1 MRPRIVLAAA
11 AALTVFVGSGAV
23 AQPSPAPSA
32 DVQVVSPNTDALVR
46 RLMKAMHFEAQIDT
60 MLGAMMPIMME
71 QQARQH
77 PNLGPADQKVILDTV
92 REVMREKFTPKLI
105 ERAVPIYAATFSESE
120 LTQMVAFYESPVGQS
135 IITKMPAMAP
145 KIAEAARELIP
156 EATGDMAR
164 AMCAKVNCLQPTPAP
179 VPKVKSS

>member
-1 MRPRIVLAAA
+1 MRLRIVLAAA
-11 AALTVFVGSGAV
+11 ATLTFFVSSGAV
-23 AQPSPAPSA
+23 AQPAPAPRA
-32 DVQVVSPNTDALVR
+32 VGQAVSPNTDALVR
-46 RLMKAMHFEAQIDT
+46 RLMKAMRFEAQIDI
-60 MLGAMMPIMME
+60 MLGAMMPLMME
-71 QQARQH
+71 QQAREH

-120 LTQMVAFYESPVGQS
+120 LTQMVGFYESPVGQS
-135 IITKMPAMAP
+135 IITKMPTMAP

-156 EATGDMAR
+156 EATADMAR

-179 VPKVKSS
+179 VPKAKPS